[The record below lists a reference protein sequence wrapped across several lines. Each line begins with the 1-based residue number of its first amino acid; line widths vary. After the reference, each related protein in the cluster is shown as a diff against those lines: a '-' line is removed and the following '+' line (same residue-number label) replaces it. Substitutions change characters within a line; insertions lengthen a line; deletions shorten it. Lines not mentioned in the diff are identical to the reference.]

1 MMPAPI
7 TTTSAFCGRTS
18 SEITGSTAGAMAGT
32 PGRCAAGGFWRL
44 QLRSG
49 EGETS
54 DQTAEDSQR
63 VVSDRHGDDE
73 EEGRQRQQ
81 PEADPQGERPPISKG
96 QDAQRNVDDEQYY
109 LHRQPGLNEG
119 ILLNDDGQE
128 YCGDQKNCIDRVA
141 EVTHR
146 RRLGPAGGCKDSKA
160 AQEEQAA
167 AQRDCQNMKMAQGH
181 VVVGHAAFSPV
192 PEIALDRIAF
202 DLNHYGV
209 QSNA

>member
-1 MMPAPI
+1 GGNSWAVR
-7 TTTSAFCGRTS
+7 CGRLL
-18 SEITGSTAGAMAGT
+18 G
-32 PGRCAAGGFWRL
+32 L

-49 EGETS
+49 EGGTS
-54 DQTAEDSQR
+54 EQTAEDSQR
-63 VVSDRHGDDE
+63 GVSDRDGDDE

-81 PEADPQGERPPISKG
+81 PEAEPQGERPPISKG

-109 LHRQPGLNEG
+109 RHRQPGLNEG

-160 AQEEQAA
+160 AQEEQA
-167 AQRDCQNMKMAQGH
+167 
-181 VVVGHAAFSPV
+181 
-192 PEIALDRIAF
+192 
-202 DLNHYGV
+202 
-209 QSNA
+209 